1 MLQKSVIVLAT
12 LFSLAACSNEEEN
25 DIVNAVPND
34 GAIETE
40 VSVAHLNDSLDV
52 LLTKHK
58 VNISATKSK
67 LIEVRDTIPAL
78 GNTVV
83 QDEEGNDKTVKK
95 AYDVFITIK

>member
-1 MLQKSVIVLAT
+1 MLQKSILALAT
-12 LFSLAACSNEEEN
+12 LLSLAACSSKDES
-25 DIVNAVPND
+25 DVVNTVPNN

-40 VSVAHLNDSLDV
+40 VSVAHFNDSLDI

-58 VNISATKSK
+58 VNISANKQK

-78 GNTVV
+78 GTTVV
-83 QDEEGNDKTVKK
+83 QDDDGNDKTVKK